1 MNHNKGKNE
10 LKLKPMVNNYY
21 RAGPRGPV
29 EAQGG
34 ARRPARRLNR
44 HGQVA
49 FYSIKLNQF
58 LNLEK

>member
-49 FYSIKLNQF
+49 FYSVP
-58 LNLEK
+58 